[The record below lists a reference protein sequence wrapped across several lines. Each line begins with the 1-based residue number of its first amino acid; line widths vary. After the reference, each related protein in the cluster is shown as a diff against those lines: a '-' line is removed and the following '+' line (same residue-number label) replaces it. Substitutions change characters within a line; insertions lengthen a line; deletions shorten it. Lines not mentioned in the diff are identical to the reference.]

1 MMQAVHRVLIL
12 ANEAI
17 GDETFLREIRR
28 HIEGRP
34 AEVRIVAPTL
44 VKSGLDV
51 LTGDVDDERAE
62 ADRRLEATLAA
73 LERNGV
79 EASGTV
85 GEADPNVALE
95 DGLRLFPADE
105 VVIIAHSG
113 EQAAWA
119 EHDVVEQA
127 RSRLTIPITYI
138 EVDPDRQRR
147 GRRARRSRGRRDL
160 PGQRSAGELLGRGAF
175 GRACEEKFTRLV

>member
-1 MMQAVHRVLIL
+1 M
-12 ANEAI
+12 
-17 GDETFLREIRR
+17 
-28 HIEGRP
+28 
-34 AEVRIVAPTL
+34 
-44 VKSGLDV
+44 
-51 LTGDVDDERAE
+51 
-62 ADRRLEATLAA
+62 
-73 LERNGV
+73 
-79 EASGTV
+79 TV

-138 EVDPDRQRR
+138 EVDPD
-147 GRRARRSRGRRDL
+147 S
-160 PGQRSAGELLGRGAF
+160 PGQIAPSGPGTGDDGDDNVDRDAAETFPASDPPANY
-175 GRACEEKFTRLV
+175 

>member
-1 MMQAVHRVLIL
+1 MCFGPVGVGNPNAVHRVLIL

-62 ADRRLEATLAA
+62 AHRRLEATIAA

-105 VVIIAHSG
+105 VVIVAHSG

-138 EVDPDRQRR
+138 EVDHDSPAGPGASDEDDERVDRE
-147 GRRARRSRGRRDL
+147 AAETFPASD
-160 PGQRSAGELLGRGAF
+160 PPANY
-175 GRACEEKFTRLV
+175 

>member
-1 MMQAVHRVLIL
+1 VLIL

-17 GDETFLREIRR
+17 GDETFLREIGR

-62 ADRRLEATLAA
+62 AHRRLEATIAA
-73 LERNGV
+73 LDRNGL

-105 VVIIAHSG
+105 VVIIARSG

-127 RSRLTIPITYI
+127 HSRLTIPITYI
-138 EVDPDRQRR
+138 EVDSDSPGPAVKDMEGIAPAGPGAGDEDDGRVDRE
-147 GRRARRSRGRRDL
+147 AAETFPASD
-160 PGQRSAGELLGRGAF
+160 PPANY
-175 GRACEEKFTRLV
+175 